1 LDDFYAYYQL
11 VGSDEL
17 VGDQV
22 DVHTNLTQNSVF
34 INSKNDLIQSVIV
47 FNSLGQE
54 IQEINNIQ
62 QENYLLNTEDFPA
75 GTYYISIECQSLRTT
90 NSTIVKL

>member
-1 LDDFYAYYQL
+1 MISGKTVVSKYKNNFIH
-11 VGSDEL
+11 S
-17 VGDQV
+17 
-22 DVHTNLTQNSVF
+22 F

-62 QENYLLNTEDFPA
+62 QENYLLNTEDFPT